1 MQNKSKYIPLKDGK
15 KFQAMPH
22 IAHDFV
28 LTPAQSISAVV
39 DECRKYE
46 KEDGILVMQ
55 YLTCGSIKIRF
66 CLGCYFQRKP
76 DRMEIIAP
84 NITMDKYFKYRADKI
99 FKIKFIPFINSDGS
113 PWEQERITT
122 TLSYFHK
129 LVKQGNSTQ
138 VTYKNLARAIVA
150 LNGER
155 TVTRKTFYDEF
166 LKWLNT

>member
-1 MQNKSKYIPLKDGK
+1 MQNKSNYIPFKDRK

-28 LTPAQSISAVV
+28 LAPAQSISIVV

-46 KEDGILVMQ
+46 KENGILVML
-55 YLTCGSIKIRF
+55 YLTRGSIKIRF
-66 CLGCYFQRKP
+66 CLDCYFQRKP
-76 DRMEIIAP
+76 DRMEIITP

-122 TLSYFHK
+122 TLSYFQK
-129 LVKQGNSTQ
+129 LLKQGNSTQ
-138 VTYKNLARAIVA
+138 ATYKSPQRTIIA

-155 TVTRKTFYDEF
+155 TTTRNTLYDRF
-166 LKWLNT
+166 IKWLNT